1 MDKYKKLA
9 MVMCSIGLMFLLTGI
24 TYSYFNY
31 TKTGANNVLI
41 TGDIYL
47 TLNEG
52 NDGIT
57 LTNVFPESKEEAR
70 ARNDNYITFTV
81 NGLNE
86 SSKDIYYEIDLVY
99 GDSVTGKTRFNDN
112 DLVFDLIEIENN
124 TETYLVD
131 AGSFTDINN
140 KKLWVDTIL
149 GNTTTEVEKTY
160 KLRMWLSDSVII
172 SDSDSNA
179 SYPATG
185 ANAFKK
191 HYASVKV
198 KVIGDFNE
206 KLLDGAFYRLKKDA
220 DTTTLID
227 FSVISSST
235 NGEGLYLLS
244 GTQNDAYPI
253 YYYRGNINNNNVI
266 FGGFCWQMLRTT
278 DTGGIKMIYNGAVTG
293 NGLTCENTAHVNRIL
308 ENNKFERWYGTS
320 LSDFGYMSNERYQ
333 LQNTSAGSSSIYGKN
348 IEWDG
353 TNYLVIDDESGV
365 ASINTSLDNNHHYTC
380 GITGQSSCSTVRY
393 YYSTTYY
400 ILLSSGDMIDDMI
413 YKSTGN
419 GSAAVKTKNANY
431 NLNVNDSN
439 IKSIVEDWFR
449 TNLTN
454 EIEMNNPN
462 FQQFLEDT
470 IYCNDRSFKTVGNN
484 SFSYIFSDSGWNPNG
499 GTFGEGPGFGVYNRQ
514 YNNWYSTTNVPSLSC
529 PNETDRFMVSND
541 KAKLKYPIGL
551 LTVDEALLAG
561 GAGNIADNRMPPNS
575 TYYLYTGGDYIT
587 MTPQYQS
594 NNNVTIGTINRYGS
608 IGYDMSGSNIGIRPV
623 ISLKLGTEFEDGG
636 DGTPTN
642 PYVVK
647 YN

>member
-1 MDKYKKLA
+1 MDKYKKFA

-86 SSKDIYYEIDLVY
+86 SNKDIYYEIDLVY
-99 GDSVTGKTRFNDN
+99 GDSVTGKTRFNDS

-131 AGSFTDINN
+131 AGSFDSIEA
-140 KKLWVDTIL
+140 KKIWVDTVL

-160 KLRMWLSDSVII
+160 KLRMWLGDNVII
-172 SDSDSNA
+172 SDSDPNA

-185 ANAFKK
+185 SNSYKN

-198 KVIGDFNE
+198 RVIGDFNE
-206 KLLDGAFYRLKKDA
+206 KTLDGAFYMFKNMA
-220 DTTTLID
+220 STDTID
-227 FSVISSST
+227 FSIISSST
-235 NGEGLYLLS
+235 NGEGLYVLS
-244 GTQNDAYPI
+244 GTENDNYPI

-293 NGLTCENTAHVNRIL
+293 NGLTCENTAHNDRIIL
-308 ENNKFERWYGTS
+308 NSKYETWSGSS
-320 LSDFGYMSNERYQ
+320 LSDFGYMSNERYRFQ
-333 LQNTSAGSSSIYGKN
+333 TTAAGSSSIYGKN

-365 ASINTSLDNNHHYTC
+365 GSINTSLDNNHHYTC
-380 GITGQSSCSTVRY
+380 GITGQTSCSTVRY

-400 ILLSSGDMIDDMI
+400 ILLSDGNMLDDMI
-413 YKSTGN
+413 YKTTGN
-419 GSAAVKTKNANY
+419 GSNTVKTKNANY

-439 IKSIVEDWFR
+439 IKSIVDDWFG

-454 EIEMNNPN
+454 EIDMNNPN

-470 IYCNDRSFKTVGNN
+470 IYCNDRSFKTINGNN
-484 SFSYIFSDSGWNPNG
+484 SGYSFSESAWNPNG
-499 GTFGEGPGFGVYNRQ
+499 GIIGKGTGFGVYNRQ

-529 PNETDRFMVSND
+529 PNETDRFMVGNN
-541 KAKLKYPIGL
+541 KAKLNYPVGL

-561 GAGNIADNRMPPNS
+561 GAGNIINNSMPSNLS
-575 TYYLYTGGDYIT
+575 YYLYTGGNYYT
-587 MTPQYQS
+587 MTPQKESDFDRMMAVINS
-594 NNNVTIGTINRYGS
+594 NGG
-608 IGYDMSGSNIGIRPV
+608 IGYYMSSENCGIRPV
-623 ISLKLGTEFEDGG
+623 ISLKLGTEFEEGG